1 MVGKNFIEKIALE
14 RIYRLFELAE
24 EEFENHSER
33 SKRYVE
39 LARKISERNR
49 ARIPKELKDKFCKKC
64 GTYLKKGKNAEIIIE
79 NGFERIVCKECGYSK
94 AIEKLK

>member
-1 MVGKNFIEKIALE
+1 MLGKSFVEKLALE

-24 EEFENHSER
+24 QEFEKHPER

-39 LARKISERNR
+39 LAKKIGERNR
-49 ARIPKELKDKFCKKC
+49 VKIPKEFKEKYCKKC
-64 GTYLKKGKNAEIIIE
+64 GTYLKKGKNAELIKE